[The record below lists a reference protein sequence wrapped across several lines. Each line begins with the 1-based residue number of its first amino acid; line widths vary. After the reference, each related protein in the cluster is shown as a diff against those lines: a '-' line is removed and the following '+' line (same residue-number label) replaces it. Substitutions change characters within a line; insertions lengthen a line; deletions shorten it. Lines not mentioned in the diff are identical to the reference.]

1 MSIAKTDSYQDLLD
15 YWNGNA
21 LQPSVEVATA
31 SLMELAEGL
40 KTENC
45 VIQTNVPDA
54 MFRQVATDETK
65 PFLGAPHT
73 VPGLCMQRILIW
85 AAGYAYNDEQVA
97 TFHVTTSVRR
107 E

>member
-1 MSIAKTDSYQDLLD
+1 MSIAKTDGYQDLLD

-40 KTENC
+40 KTEY

-54 MFRQVATDETK
+54 MFRQVATDGPSPSTGSRIRC
-65 PFLGAPHT
+65 PVWCT
-73 VPGLCMQRILIW
+73 QRI
-85 AAGYAYNDEQVA
+85 
-97 TFHVTTSVRR
+97 
-107 E
+107 

>member
-1 MSIAKTDSYQDLLD
+1 MSIAKTDGYQDLLD

-21 LQPSVEVATA
+21 LQPSVEVATV

-65 PFLGAPHT
+65 PSSGSHIRCPVWCT
-73 VPGLCMQRILIW
+73 QRIWTW
-85 AAGYAYNDEQVA
+85 AAKA
-97 TFHVTTSVRR
+97 TPTTMSRWPR
-107 E
+107 SM